1 MKKSKLKGFWRI
13 SVLLIFS
20 CFLALTSFAQQKT
33 LSGKV
38 VGEDGAPIPGVTVV
52 VKGTTSGT
60 ITDMDG
66 KFSFLAPT
74 SAKILSVSYIGMKS
88 QEFEIGNQST
98 FNVTLVSDVI
108 GVDEVV
114 VVGYGTRKKE
124 EITGSISTVS
134 DKQMKIST
142 APSVVSRM
150 QGQVSGVTVTSGN
163 TPGSD
168 ATIRI
173 HGIGTINNADPLYV
187 IDGVPVGP
195 GNNINPNDVE
205 SISVLKDA
213 SSSAIYG
220 SRGANGVILITTK
233 HGKQN
238 QEPSIVLSVRT
249 GVSQATNQYDMLNT
263 TEFGQAQWLMAK
275 NKGLVP
281 GTTDP
286 KSPLYY
292 SNKQYGAGVTPVIPD
307 YVLPAGAMAGSVD
320 ESTYSYPDN
329 QIYKANKLGTNWF
342 DEIYRT
348 GVIQEYDISVSGGGA
363 KSTYSMSGNYL
374 SEEGFLKYTNFK
386 RYNFRV
392 NSDTKFGNFLKIGES
407 LQAIMI
413 DQKGDF
419 GNNGE
424 GNAISMAY
432 RMQPIVPVYDIK
444 GNFAG
449 TKAPGTGNAVN
460 PVAQLYNAK
469 DNNGKWFRVLGN
481 IYGEATLMKGLT
493 VKSLFGYNMGQWNAK
508 NYTLPNYWVAEPN
521 TTAGLSVESNYS
533 ILWNWSNTV
542 NYNVTIKD
550 IHSINV
556 VLGTEA
562 VNSNY
567 QWLTAGRSQYFTL
580 TPSYMQLASGETN
593 KVNDGNASSWSLFSQ
608 FGRANY
614 DLMGKYF
621 LEATVR
627 RDGSSRF
634 GASNRYGVF
643 PAASAAWEV
652 SKENFMASTKTWLD
666 LLKVRAGWGKSGN
679 DQIGEYNMYSTFGT
693 NGYTA
698 AYNLNGT
705 TGSAV
710 AGFEPSTK
718 GNPDVSWETT
728 KTVNAGINASMLNKK
743 LTASIDVWQRK
754 TSDMLYRLSIPQVMG
769 IAQPPFV
776 NIGKMKNNG
785 IDIEVG
791 YHNTAMAGKFTY
803 SVNATWSHYKN
814 VVESLSNNLKEV
826 VGYSERQV
834 EYTRATSGM
843 AYPMFYG
850 LIVDGIIQTDA
861 EAAAAPKYGDSYTK
875 VGHFKYRDLNGDGKI
890 TLDKDRTFIG
900 DPHPK
905 FVGGLNIDLGYA
917 NFDLNMFFYGS
928 YGNDMINYVSRW
940 IDYSQFDGGLSKD
953 ALNNSWTPTNKGARL
968 PMLDGAAESQQA
980 STAFIEDASFLRLKT
995 MRLGYTLPQN
1005 VLSKIKLKSLRLY
1018 VQATNLFT
1026 LTKYR
1031 GLDPEVNTLS
1041 NVAGEGNRMGV
1052 DKGSWPTPRQITLG
1066 LTLGL

>member
-1 MKKSKLKGFWRI
+1 MKKSKLKGIWRI
-13 SVLLIFS
+13 SALLLFS
-20 CFLALTSFAQQKT
+20 CFLALTSYAQQKSI
-33 LSGKV
+33 SGKV
-38 VGEDGAPIPGVTVV
+38 IGEDGAPIPGVTVV
-52 VKGTTSGT
+52 VKGTTTGT

-66 KFSFLAPT
+66 KFSFSAPAA
-74 SAKILSVSYIGMKS
+74 AKTLSISYIGLKS
-88 QEFEIGNQST
+88 QEIEIGTQTN
-98 FNVTLVSDVI
+98 FNVTMFADVI

-134 DKQMKIST
+134 NEQMKISS

-150 QGQVSGVTVTSGN
+150 QGQISGVTVTSGN

-173 HGIGTINNADPLYV
+173 HGIGTINNSDPLYV

-195 GNNINPNDVE
+195 SNNINPNDVE

-233 HGKQN
+233 HGRVN
-238 QEPSIVLSVRT
+238 QEPSITLSVRT
-249 GVSQATNQYDMLNT
+249 GISQASNQYDMLNT
-263 TEFGQAQWLMAK
+263 QEYGKALWLFGKPSAQNAY
-275 NKGLVP
+275 
-281 GTTDP
+281 GTG
-286 KSPLYY
+286 S
-292 SNKQYGAGVTPVIPD
+292 SPVIPD
-307 YVLPAGAMAGSVD
+307 YVLPKGTMEGDPSVD
-320 ESTYSYPDN
+320 PKLYNYPDY
-329 QIYKANKLGTNWF
+329 QIYKANKQGTNWY

-348 GVIQEYDISVSGGGA
+348 GVIQEYDLSISGGGA
-363 KSTYSMSGNYL
+363 KSTFSLSGNYL
-374 SEEGFLKYTNFK
+374 DEQGFLIHTGFK

-392 NSDTKFGNFLKIGES
+392 NADTKFGNWLKVGQS
-407 LQAIMI
+407 LQAILI
-413 DQKGDF
+413 HQKGDF

-449 TKAPGTGNAVN
+449 TRAPGTGNAAN
-460 PVAQLYNAK
+460 PVALLDHAK
-469 DNNGKWFRVLGN
+469 NNDGKRIRVLGN
-481 IYGEATLMKGLT
+481 IYGEATLMRGLT
-493 VKSLFGYNMGQWNAK
+493 VKSLFGYNLDQWNAK
-508 NYTLPNYWVAEPN
+508 NYTMPTYENAEPN
-521 TTAGLSVESNYS
+521 KVAGLSVESNYS

-550 IHSINV
+550 IHAINV

-562 VNSNY
+562 VNSTY
-567 QWLTAGRSQYFTL
+567 QWLTAGRSQYFSL
-580 TPSYMQLASGETN
+580 SPDYMQLGSGELN
-593 KVNDGNASSWSLFSQ
+593 KVNDGNGSSWSLFSQ

-634 GASNRYGVF
+634 GADNRYGIF
-643 PAASAAWEV
+643 PAASAAWEI
-652 SKENFMASTKTWLD
+652 SKESFMAGSKTWLD
-666 LLKVRAGWGKSGN
+666 MLKVRAGWGQSGN
-679 DQIGEYNMYSTFGT
+679 DRIGEYNMYSTFGT

-705 TGSAV
+705 TGSAI

-728 KTVNAGINASMLNKK
+728 ETVNMGINASMLNKK
-743 LTASIDVWQRK
+743 LTASVDVWQRK
-754 TSDMLYRLSIPQVMG
+754 TSDMLYRLSVPQVMG
-769 IAQPPFV
+769 IATPPYV
-776 NIGKMKNNG
+776 NIGKMKNTG

-791 YHNTAMAGKFTY
+791 YHNTLMAGKLTY
-803 SVNATWSHYKN
+803 AVNATWSHYKN
-814 VVESLSNNLKEV
+814 EVESLSNNLKEV

-843 AYPMFYG
+843 AFPMFYG
-850 LIVDGIIQTDA
+850 LISDGIIQTEA
-861 EAAAAPKYGDSYTK
+861 EAAAAPKYGDTYTK

-890 TLDKDRTFIG
+890 TMDKDRTFIG

-905 FVGGLNIDLGYA
+905 FVGGLNVDLGYG

-928 YGNDMINYVSRW
+928 YGNDLINYVSRW
-940 IDYSQFDGGLSKD
+940 IDYGMFTGGLSKD
-953 ALNNSWTPTNKGARL
+953 ALYNSWTPTNTGAKL
-968 PMLDGAAESQQA
+968 PMLDGATGSQEA
-980 STAFIEDASFLRLKT
+980 STAFIEDGSFLRLKT
-995 MRLGYTLPQN
+995 MRLGYTLPKN
-1005 VLSKIKLKSLRLY
+1005 ILDKVKMKSLRVYL
-1018 VQATNLFT
+1018 QATNLFT
-1026 LTKYR
+1026 LTNYG

-1041 NVAGEGNRMGV
+1041 NTPGEGNRMGV

-1066 LTLGL
+1066 ITLGL

>member
-1 MKKSKLKGFWRI
+1 MKKSKLKGIWRI
-13 SVLLIFS
+13 SALLFFS
-20 CFLALTSFAQQKT
+20 CFLALTSYAQQKT

-38 VGEDGAPIPGVTVV
+38 IGEDGAPIPGVTVV
-52 VKGTTSGT
+52 VKGTTNGT

-66 KFSFLAPT
+66 KFTFSAPST
-74 SAKILSVSYIGMKS
+74 SKTLSISYIGLKT
-88 QEFEIGNQST
+88 QEFEIGTQT
-98 FNVTLVSDVI
+98 VFNVTMVAETI

-134 DKQMKIST
+134 NEQMKISS

-150 QGQVSGVTVTSGN
+150 QGQVSGVTVNAGN

-168 ATIRI
+168 AVIRI

-233 HGKQN
+233 HGRQN
-238 QEPSIVLSVRT
+238 QEPSITLSVRT
-249 GVSQATNQYDMLNT
+249 GLSQATNQYDMLNT
-263 TEFGQAQWLMAK
+263 AEYGQAVWLQAK
-275 NKGLVP
+275 NLGNAP
-281 GTTDP
+281 N
-286 KSPLYY
+286 S
-292 SNKQYGAGVTPVIPD
+292 SQYGKGVTPVIPD
-307 YVLPAGAMAGSVD
+307 YILPAGAKEGDPA
-320 ESTYSYPDN
+320 TAAAKYTYPDN

-348 GVIQEYDISVSGGGA
+348 GMIQEYDLSISGGGA
-363 KSTYSMSGNYL
+363 KSTYSLSSNYL
-374 SEEGFLKYTNFK
+374 NEEGFLIHTGFK

-392 NSDTKFGNFLKIGES
+392 NADTKFGNWLKVGES

-413 DQKGDF
+413 HQNGDLS
-419 GNNGE
+419 NNGE

-432 RMQPIVPVYDIK
+432 RMQPIVPVYDIM

-449 TKAPGTGNAVN
+449 TKAPGTGNAAN
-460 PVAQLYNAK
+460 PVAMLDHAK
-469 DNNGKWFRVLGN
+469 NNDGKWFRVLGN

-508 NYTLPNYWVAEPN
+508 NYTIPTYENAEPN
-521 TTAGLSVESNYS
+521 FVPGLAVESNYS
-533 ILWNWSNTV
+533 ILWNWSNTI
-542 NYNVTIKD
+542 NYNMTIKD
-550 IHSINV
+550 VHTINV

-562 VNSNY
+562 VNNTY
-567 QWLTAGRSQYFTL
+567 QWLTAGRSQYFSL
-580 TPSYMQLASGETN
+580 SPDYMQLASGESN
-593 KVNDGNASSWSLFSQ
+593 KVNDGNGSSWSLFSQ

-621 LEATVR
+621 FEATVR

-634 GASNRYGVF
+634 GAANRYGIF

-652 SKENFMASTKTWLD
+652 SKESFMAGSKTWLD
-666 LLKVRAGWGKSGN
+666 MLKVRAGWGQSGN

-705 TGSAV
+705 TGSAI

-718 GNPDVSWETT
+718 GNEDVSWETT
-728 KTVNAGINASMLNKK
+728 QTVNAGVNASMLNKK
-743 LTASIDVWQRK
+743 LTVAVDVWQRK
-754 TSDMLYRLSIPQVMG
+754 TSDMLYRLSVPQVMG
-769 IAQPPFV
+769 IARPPFV
-776 NIGKMKNNG
+776 NIGEMKNTG

-791 YHNTAMAGKFTY
+791 YHNTLMAGKFTY
-803 SVNATWSHYKN
+803 ALNATWSHYKN

-850 LIVDGIIQTDA
+850 LISDGIIQTAA
-861 EAAAAPKYGDSYTK
+861 EAAAAPQFDTYTT
-875 VGHFKYRDLNGDGKI
+875 VGHFKYRDLNNDGKI

-905 FVGGLNIDLGYA
+905 FVGGLNVDLGYG

-940 IDYSQFDGGLSKD
+940 IDYGQFVGGLSKD
-953 ALNNSWTPTNKGARL
+953 ALYDSWTPSNTGARL
-968 PMLDGAAESQQA
+968 PMLDGASRSQEA
-980 STAFIEDASFLRLKT
+980 STAFIEDGSFLRLKT
-995 MRLGYTLPQN
+995 ARLGYTLPES
-1005 VLSKIKLKSLRLY
+1005 VLAKIKMKSLRVYL
-1018 VQATNLFT
+1018 QATNLFT
-1026 LTKYR
+1026 LTKYS

-1041 NVAGEGNRMGV
+1041 NTAGEGNRMGV

>member
-1 MKKSKLKGFWRI
+1 MKKSKLKGIWRI
-13 SVLLIFS
+13 SALLLFS

-33 LSGKV
+33 LSGTV
-38 VGEDGAPIPGVTVV
+38 IGEDGGPIPGVTVV
-52 VKGTTSGT
+52 VKGTTTGT

-66 KFSFLAPT
+66 KFSFSAPT
-74 SAKILSVSYIGMKS
+74 NAKTLSVSYIGLKS
-88 QEFEIGNQST
+88 QEIEIGSQTS
-98 FNVTLVSDVI
+98 FKVTLLADVVS
-108 GVDEVV
+108 VDEVV

-134 DKQMKIST
+134 NEQMKISS

-150 QGQVSGVTVTSGN
+150 QGQISGVTVNSGN

-168 ATIRI
+168 AVIRI

-233 HGKQN
+233 HGRQN
-238 QEPSIVLSVRT
+238 QEATVTLSVRT
-249 GVSQATNQYDMLNT
+249 GISNATNQYDMLNT
-263 TEFGQAQWLMAK
+263 AEYGQAVFLQKK
-275 NKGLVP
+275 NG
-281 GTTDP
+281 
-286 KSPLYY
+286 Y
-292 SNKQYGAGVTPVIPD
+292 SFANQYGNGTSPVIPD
-307 YVLPAGAMAGSVD
+307 YILPTAAMEGDPAADASKYV
-320 ESTYSYPDN
+320 YPTN
-329 QIYKANKLGTNWF
+329 QIIKANKQGTNWF

-348 GVIQEYDISVSGGGA
+348 GVIQEYDLSISGGGA
-363 KSTYSMSGNYL
+363 KSTYSLSSNYL
-374 SEEGFLKYTNFK
+374 SEEGFLIHTGFK

-392 NSDTKFGNFLKIGES
+392 NADTKFGNWLKVGES

-413 DQKGDF
+413 HQNGDLA
-419 GNNGE
+419 NNGE
-424 GNAISMAY
+424 GNAVSMAY
-432 RMQPIVPVYDIK
+432 RMQPIVPVYDIM

-449 TKAPGTGNAVN
+449 TKAPGTGNAAN
-460 PVAQLYNAK
+460 PVAMLDHAK
-469 DNNGKWFRVLGN
+469 NNDGKWFRVLGN
-481 IYGEATLMKGLT
+481 IYGEVTLMKGLT
-493 VKSLFGYNMGQWNAK
+493 AKSLFGYNMGQWNAK
-508 NYTLPNYWVAEPN
+508 TYTIPTYENAEPN
-521 TTAGLSVESNYS
+521 MVPGLSVDSNYS
-533 ILWNWSNTV
+533 ILWNWSNTI
-542 NYNVTIKD
+542 NYSTTIKD
-550 IHSINV
+550 IHTINV
-556 VLGTEA
+556 VVGTEA
-562 VNSNY
+562 VNNTY
-567 QWLTAGRSQYFTL
+567 QWMSAGRSQYFSL
-580 TPSYMQLASGETN
+580 APDYMQLTSGESN
-593 KVNDGNASSWSLFSQ
+593 KVNDGNGSSWSLFSQ

-621 LEATVR
+621 FEATVR

-634 GASNRYGVF
+634 GAANRYGVF

-652 SKENFMASTKTWLD
+652 SKESFMASSKTWLD

-698 AYNLNGT
+698 AYNLNGSPT
-705 TGSAV
+705 SAI

-718 GNPDVSWETT
+718 GNADVSWETT
-728 KTVNAGINASMLNKK
+728 QTINAGVNASMLNKK
-743 LTASIDVWQRK
+743 LTASVDVWQRK
-754 TSDMLYRLSIPQVMG
+754 TSDMLYRLSVPQVMG
-769 IAQPPFV
+769 TATPPFV
-776 NIGKMKNNG
+776 NIGEMKNTG

-791 YHNTAMAGKFTY
+791 YHNTALAGKLSY
-803 SVNATWSHYKN
+803 ALNATWSHYKN
-814 VVESLSNNLKEV
+814 EVVSLSNNLKEV

-850 LIVDGIIQTDA
+850 LIADGIIQTAA
-861 EAAAAPKYGDSYTK
+861 EAAAAPQFADYTT
-875 VGHFKYRDLNGDGKI
+875 VGHYKYRDLNGDGLI
-890 TLDKDRTFIG
+890 TMDKDRTFIG

-905 FVGGLNIDLGYA
+905 FVGGLNVDLGYGA
-917 NFDLNMFFYGS
+917 FDLNMFFYGS
-928 YGNDMINYVSRW
+928 YGNDLINYVSRW
-940 IDYSQFDGGLSKD
+940 IDYGQFVGGLSKD
-953 ALNNSWTPTNKGARL
+953 ALNDTWTPSNTGARL
-968 PMLDGAAESQQA
+968 PMLDGASRSQEA
-980 STAFIEDASFLRLKT
+980 STAFIEDGSFLRLKT
-995 MRLGYTLPQN
+995 MRLGYTLPKN
-1005 VLSKIKLKSLRLY
+1005 VLDKVKMKSLRVY

-1041 NVAGEGNRMGV
+1041 NTAGEGNRMGV

>member
-1 MKKSKLKGFWRI
+1 MKKSKLKGIWKI
-13 SVLLIFS
+13 SALLFFS
-20 CFLALTSFAQQKT
+20 CFLALTTYAQQKS

-38 VGEDGAPIPGVTVV
+38 IGEDGAPIPGVTVV
-52 VKGTTSGT
+52 VKGTTTGT

-66 KFSFLAPT
+66 KFAFSAPT
-74 SAKILSVSYIGMKS
+74 TAKILSVSYIGLKS
-88 QEFEIGNQST
+88 QEIEIGTQTN
-98 FNVTLVSDVI
+98 FNVTLLADVI

-134 DKQMKIST
+134 NEQMKIST

-173 HGIGTINNADPLYV
+173 HGIGTINNSDPLYV

-213 SSSAIYG
+213 SSAAIYG

-233 HGKQN
+233 HGRVN
-238 QEPSIVLSVRT
+238 QEANITLSVRT
-249 GVSQATNQYDMLNT
+249 GFSQATNQYDMLNT
-263 TEFGQAQWLMAK
+263 TQYGEAVWLQAK
-275 NKGLVP
+275 NLGNAP
-281 GTTDP
+281 N
-286 KSPLYY
+286 S
-292 SNKQYGAGVTPVIPD
+292 SQYGKGTAPVIPD
-307 YVLPAGAMAGSVD
+307 YVLPAGTKEGDPSVNP
-320 ESTYSYPDN
+320 SLYNYPDY
-329 QIYKANKLGTNWF
+329 QIYKANKQGTNWF

-348 GVIQEYDISVSGGGA
+348 GIIQEYDLSISGGGA
-363 KSTYSMSGNYL
+363 KSTYSLSGNYL
-374 SEEGFLKYTNFK
+374 DEQGFLIHTGFK

-392 NSDTKFGNFLKIGES
+392 NADTKFGNWLKVGQS
-407 LQAIMI
+407 LQAVYIN
-413 DQKGDF
+413 QKGDL

-432 RMQPIVPVYDIK
+432 RMQPIVPVYDIQ

-449 TKAPGTGNAVN
+449 TRAPGTGNAAN
-460 PVAQLYNAK
+460 PVALLYNAK
-469 DNNGKWFRVLGN
+469 DNDGKWFRVLGN
-481 IYGEATLMKGLT
+481 IYGEATIMKGLT
-493 VKSLFGYNMGQWNAK
+493 VKSLFGYNLGQWNAK
-508 NYTLPNYWVAEPN
+508 TYALPTFWAAEPN
-521 TTAGLSVESNYS
+521 KTAGLTVDSNYS

-542 NYNVTIKD
+542 NYNMTFNDVHT
-550 IHSINV
+550 INV

-562 VNSNY
+562 VANKY
-567 QWLTAGRSQYFTL
+567 QSMSAGRSQYFSL
-580 TPSYMQLASGETN
+580 APDYMQLDSGELN
-593 KVNDGNASSWSLFSQ
+593 KVNGGNGSAWALFSQ

-621 LEATVR
+621 VEATVR

-634 GASNRYGVF
+634 GAANRYGIF
-643 PAASAAWEV
+643 PAASGAWEV
-652 SKENFMASTKTWLD
+652 SKENFMASSKTWLD
-666 LLKVRAGWGKSGN
+666 MLKVRAGWGKTGN
-679 DQIGEYNMYSTFGT
+679 DQIDEYIMYSTFGT

-705 TGSAV
+705 TGSAI

-718 GNPDVSWETT
+718 GNADVAWETT
-728 KTVNAGINASMLNKK
+728 ETVNFGVNASMFNKK
-743 LTASIDVWQRK
+743 LTASVDVWQRN
-754 TSDMLYRLSIPQVMG
+754 TSDMLYRLSVPQVMG
-769 IAQPPFV
+769 LARSPFV
-776 NIGKMKNNG
+776 NIGKMKNTG
-785 IDIEVG
+785 IDIEIG
-791 YHNTAMAGKFTY
+791 YHNTLLAGKLTY
-803 SVNATWSHYKN
+803 AVNATWSHYKN
-814 VVESLSNNLKEV
+814 EVVSLSNNLKEV

-843 AYPMFYG
+843 AFPMFYG
-850 LIVDGIIQTDA
+850 LISDGIIQTAA
-861 EAAAAPKYGDSYTK
+861 EAAAAPKFDTYTT
-875 VGHFKYRDLNGDGKI
+875 VGHYKYRDLNGDGKI

-900 DPHPK
+900 DPHPD
-905 FVGGLNIDLGYA
+905 FVGGLNIDLGYSS
-917 NFDLNMFFYGS
+917 FDLNMFFYGS

-940 IDYSQFDGGLSKD
+940 IDYGQFVGGLSKD
-953 ALNNSWTPTNKGARL
+953 ALYNTWTPSNTGARL
-968 PMLDGAAESQQA
+968 PMLDGASRSQEA
-980 STAFIEDASFLRLKT
+980 STAFIEDGSFLRLKT
-995 MRLGYTLPQN
+995 MRLGYTLPEN
-1005 VLSKIKLKSLRLY
+1005 LVKKAKMKSLRVYL
-1018 VQATNLFT
+1018 QATNLFT

-1041 NVAGEGNRMGV
+1041 NTAGEGNRMGV

>member
-20 CFLALTSFAQQKT
+20 CFLALTSFAQQKN

-66 KFSFLAPT
+66 KFSFNAPAT
-74 SAKILSVSYIGMKS
+74 SKILSISYIGMKT
-88 QEFEIGNQST
+88 QEFEIGNQSV
-98 FNVTLVSDVI
+98 FNVTLVSETI

-173 HGIGTINNADPLYV
+173 HGIGTVNNSDPLYV

-213 SSSAIYG
+213 SSAAIYG

-233 HGKQN
+233 HGKTN
-238 QEPSIVLSVRT
+238 QEPSITLSVRT
-249 GVSQATNQYDMLNT
+249 GFSQATNQYDMLNT
-263 TEFGQAQWLMAK
+263 EQYGQAQWLQARNLGK
-275 NKGLVP
+275 VP
-281 GTTDP
+281 GTTDS
-286 KSPLYY
+286 KSSLYY
-292 SNKQYGAGVTPVIPD
+292 NNVQYGNGANPVIPD
-307 YVLPAGAMAGSVD
+307 YVLPAGAKAGSVD
-320 ESTYSYPDN
+320 ESTYAYPDN
-329 QIYKANKLGTNWF
+329 QIYKANKLGTNWY

-348 GVIQEYDISVSGGGA
+348 GIIQEYDLSVAGGGA
-363 KSTYSMSGNYL
+363 KSTYSMSSNYL
-374 SEEGFLKYTNFK
+374 DEQGFLIHTDFK

-392 NSDTKFGNFLKIGES
+392 NADTKFANWLKVGES
-407 LQAIMI
+407 LQAILI

-419 GNNGE
+419 SNNGE

-449 TKAPGTGNAVN
+449 TKAPGTGNAAN
-460 PVAQLYNAK
+460 PVAMLDHAK
-469 DNNGKWFRVLGN
+469 NNNGKWFRVLGS

-493 VKSLFGYNMGQWNAK
+493 FKSLFGYNMGQWNAK
-508 NYTLPNYWVAEPN
+508 TYTIPTYENAEPN
-521 TTAGLSVESNYS
+521 KVAGLTVDSNYS
-533 ILWNWSNTV
+533 ILWNWANTL
-542 NYNVTIKD
+542 NFSKTIKD
-550 IHSINV
+550 IHNINV

-567 QWLTAGRSQYFTL
+567 QWMSAGRSQYFSL
-580 TPSYMQLASGETN
+580 SPDYMQLGSGELN
-593 KVNDGNASSWSLFSQ
+593 KVNDGNGSSWSLFSQ

-634 GASNRYGVF
+634 GANNRYGVF
-643 PAASAAWEV
+643 PAASAAWEM
-652 SKENFMASTKTWLD
+652 SKENFMANTKNWLD
-666 LLKVRAGWGKSGN
+666 LLKVRAGWGQSGN

-705 TGSAV
+705 TGSAI

-718 GNPDVSWETT
+718 GNQDVSWETT
-728 KTVNAGINASMLNKK
+728 ETINAGVNALMLNKK
-743 LTASIDVWQRK
+743 LSASIDVWQRN
-754 TSDMLYRLSIPQVMG
+754 TSDMLYRLSVPQVMG
-769 IAQPPFV
+769 IATPPYV
-776 NIGKMKNNG
+776 NIGKMKNTG
-785 IDIEVG
+785 IDIELG
-791 YHNTAMAGKFTY
+791 YHSTAMAGKLTY

-814 VVESLSNNLKEV
+814 NVESLSNNLKEV
-826 VGYSERQV
+826 VGFSTRQV
-834 EYTRATSGM
+834 EYTRATTGM

-850 LIVDGIIQTDA
+850 LISDGIIQTDA
-861 EAAAAPKYGDSYTK
+861 EAKAAPQFDTYTTK
-875 VGHFKYRDLNGDGKI
+875 GHFKFRDLNGDGKI
-890 TLDKDRTFIG
+890 TMDKDRTYIG

-940 IDYSQFDGGLSKD
+940 IDYGQFVGGLSKD
-953 ALNNSWTPTNKGARL
+953 ALYDSWTPSNTGARL
-968 PMLDGAAESQQA
+968 PMLDGAAHSQEA
-980 STAFIEDASFLRLKT
+980 STAFIEDGSFLRLKT

-1005 VLSKIKLKSLRLY
+1005 ILNQVKLKSLRVY

-1031 GLDPEVNTLS
+1031 GLDPELNSSGMT
-1041 NVAGEGNRMGV
+1041 MGF
-1052 DKGSWPTPRQITLG
+1052 DQGSWPTPRQITLG
-1066 LTLGL
+1066 LTIGL